1 MYEVEKVVGAQ
12 NRETKVGKSKTFAD
26 KLTFSKG

>member
-26 KLTFSKG
+26 KINI